1 MINKFKYGQTR
12 KIWPSPLS
20 SSFYST
26 FKFLIFY
33 TSLII
38 ACIVPHHVYLLERD
52 RFLKNITWSRMSNF
66 LKPQQKLENLYQS
79 WWNYRFKRFERK
91 FNKYSE
97 TKNPKEL
104 LGI

>member
-1 MINKFKYGQTR
+1 
-12 KIWPSPLS
+12 
-20 SSFYST
+20 
-26 FKFLIFY
+26 
-33 TSLII
+33 
-38 ACIVPHHVYLLERD
+38 
-52 RFLKNITWSRMSNF
+52 MSNF